1 MHQEY
6 LSPSVCYINVCN
18 INCLFPCVS
27 ELNLNLNA
35 LDMIDLT

>member
-1 MHQEY
+1 MHREY

-27 ELNLNLNA
+27 ELYLNA